1 MASLSATEAHGTDV
15 HGRTLGTLFVYL
27 QEKGEW
33 QNVNERMV
41 TLGHAWVMRLY
52 YSHFPDPD
60 NKN

>member
-1 MASLSATEAHGTDV
+1 MRLEAHETDV

-52 YSHFPDPD
+52 YSHLPDPD

>member
-1 MASLSATEAHGTDV
+1 VRLEAHETDV

-52 YSHFPDPD
+52 YSHLPDPD